1 MATEQGVGKMPVPGA
16 RPSAGL
22 GWAER
27 FLAPSL
33 ERLSGRVEAL
43 QEEIRY
49 RTNAL
54 EKQVG
59 TGLDGVE
66 KRIDG
71 VEKRI
76 GSVEGRMGSLET
88 RMGGLENRMGG
99 LETNVISLM
108 NGLGT
113 RMTSVEERVG
123 QLGER
128 VNDKLSVLDR
138 RVLRVEAEVGTIREV
153 LFQVAGKVL
162 GPDWVAPSHLRTEPD
177 VGPEL

>member
-1 MATEQGVGKMPVPGA
+1 MATEQGVGQMPVPGA

-33 ERLSGRVEAL
+33 ERLGGRVEAL
-43 QEEIRY
+43 REEIRY
-49 RTNAL
+49 RSNAL

-59 TGLDGVE
+59 TGL
-66 KRIDG
+66 DG

>member
-49 RTNAL
+49 RSNAL

-59 TGLDGVE
+59 TGL
-66 KRIDG
+66 DG